1 MRVTCPDCAA
11 AFEMPDSAVDDA
23 GRRVRCGACAHVW
36 RVYPEADAAPAP
48 AAATPD
54 ADGGFGAGQ
63 YEAVG
68 KEADAPAGEAAADDP
83 FAALQDTMAQAM
95 DDGMNPP
102 ADDGDAPVLTAYSA
116 GHDDDDVSPVD
127 DDALYGAAGLPA
139 LPPRRS
145 RLVAFGWIAYVV
157 FIVLLVGGLVLFR
170 APLVNAWP
178 PLEGLYTVFEESRP
192 AAETAFRVAVD
203 PQPAWEESGDG
214 WTMTVSGRVTNI
226 FERSLALPPLRIE
239 LVDQRNASV
248 RAEEAQLER
257 RRLDPGESTTFAVT
271 IENAPEQVRG
281 IDYRW
286 ETPGE

>member
-11 AFEMPDSAVDDA
+11 AFEMPESAIDDA

-36 RVYPEADAAPAP
+36 RVYPEADAAPAAETAEQP
-48 AAATPD
+48 
-54 ADGGFGAGQ
+54 GGFGAGQ

-68 KEADAPAGEAAADDP
+68 NEAGARPGEAVADDP
-83 FAALQDTMAQAM
+83 FAALQESMAQAM
-95 DDGMNPP
+95 DDGMNPA

-116 GHDDDDVSPVD
+116 GHDDDDISPVD

-145 RLVAFGWIAYVV
+145 RLVAFGWIAYIV
-157 FIVLLVGGLVLFR
+157 FIAVLAGGLVLFR

-178 PLEGLYTVFEESRP
+178 PLDGVYKLFEESRP
-192 AAETAFRVAVD
+192 TAETAFRVDVD
-203 PQPAWEESGDG
+203 PEPAWQESGDG
-214 WTMTVSGRVTNI
+214 WTMTISGRVTNVY
-226 FERSLALPPLRIE
+226 ERSLALPPLRIE

-248 RAEEAQLER
+248 RAEEAKLER
-257 RRLDPGESTTFAVT
+257 RKLGPGESAAFTAI
-271 IENAPEQVRG
+271 IENAPEQARG